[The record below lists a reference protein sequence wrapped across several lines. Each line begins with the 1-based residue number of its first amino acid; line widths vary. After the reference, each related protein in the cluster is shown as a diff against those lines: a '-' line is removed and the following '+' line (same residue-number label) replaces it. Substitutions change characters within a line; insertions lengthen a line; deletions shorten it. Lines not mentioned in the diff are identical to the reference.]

1 MINLSI
7 ATFRSIFPK
16 FIIFSVIAVA
26 VSFFININ
34 ESQAQHVPTNGF
46 SGIMTIDDL
55 PPDYFANQIFP
66 AAVMTTY
73 AYNSLTGDCALSFL
87 GVTCFGKLTGSL
99 CEFKSEDC
107 GGPKGW
113 NCSVYSL
120 PSSNGFGTVH
130 GVQCKFPGDRRLSF
144 SYSGATS
151 PDLTGLSLEAR

>member
-1 MINLSI
+1 MKHQTSFLKKFQFLCLLALALS
-7 ATFRSIFPK
+7 
-16 FIIFSVIAVA
+16 
-26 VSFFININ
+26 SFVCMD
-34 ESQAQHVPTNGF
+34 EGQAQYAPNNGF